1 MTLFFGLGCLRCAVC
16 ALYWPFPG
24 ASWSRSWRRQ
34 FKTFPGVVCLSNQC
48 KVLGHPAKSEL
59 KVSLSWLL
67 DPCKCSRRWQGLQ
80 SAVCVHA
87 SSCARC
93 ASLTIWGSSDGA
105 VLASDWSGQRIMA
118 SYWPSL
124 NITILWALCFD
135 QKLASRWMLKS
146 WSMTPP
152 PCFAKNQ
159 VQDKHSFGTENTQC
173 WCWRSSKL
181 SKWHLL
187 WSFLCHQLV
196 LRWPVWCCNEFF
208 R

>member
-1 MTLFFGLGCLRCAVC
+1 MTLFLGLICLRCAVS
-16 ALYWPFPG
+16 ALYWPLLG

-67 DPCKCSRRWQGLQ
+67 GPCKCSRRWQGLQ

-118 SYWPSL
+118 SDWPIL
-124 NITILWALCFD
+124 NITILWALVFWPKTGFKMD
-135 QKLASRWMLKS
+135 VKKLICD
-146 WSMTPP
+146 P
-152 PCFAKNQ
+152 
-159 VQDKHSFGTENTQC
+159 
-173 WCWRSSKL
+173 SSL
-181 SKWHLL
+181 
-187 WSFLCHQLV
+187 FC
-196 LRWPVWCCNEFF
+196 
-208 R
+208 